1 MQAQSPRVLSRRAGF
16 NPIAIAHAV
25 FVPTGLVTVL
35 LGPLLPTLS
44 ARWSLSD
51 TQAGYLISAQFFGS
65 LLSSL
70 SSGIVL
76 PRLKFR
82 WCMVIGLVFMAVG
95 SAMLMTHSY
104 LWGLVAVFCNGFGN
118 GLTVPTGNLLVARAA
133 PERSSASLNL
143 LNFSWSAGAV
153 MCPFLV
159 AAFQNIGGLS
169 AFLLAVSGVLVLLIV
184 IALMVPIDIPESPLE
199 QEQIAQRSRLQY
211 LVTPAGLVLGILF
224 FVYVG
229 TENALGTWLASYA
242 KRASGTAGTG
252 WVTIPAYFYA
262 ALLVG
267 RAIAPITLR
276 RLSDISQA
284 RMGAILASV
293 GVGALVYSRTLVYIA
308 GCTFVVGLGL
318 STLYPIIIGF
328 LSSIFGS
335 AASRVAGVMFALS
348 TVGGATVP
356 WLVGYT
362 STQFGSLR
370 PALLVPLTGCIVMMG
385 LFWRARLG
393 RSSVT

>member
-1 MQAQSPRVLSRRAGF
+1 
-16 NPIAIAHAV
+16 
-25 FVPTGLVTVL
+25 
-35 LGPLLPTLS
+35 
-44 ARWSLSD
+44 
-51 TQAGYLISAQFFGS
+51 
-65 LLSSL
+65 
-70 SSGIVL
+70 
-76 PRLKFR
+76 
-82 WCMVIGLVFMAVG
+82 MVIGLVFMAVG

-104 LWGLVAVFCNGFGN
+104 LWGLVGVFCNGFGN

-133 PERSSASLNL
+133 PEHSSASLNL

-159 AAFQNIGGLS
+159 AAFQNIGGLN
-169 AFLLAVSGVLVLLIV
+169 AFLLTVSGILGLLIV
-184 IALMVPIDIPESPLE
+184 IALMAPIDVPESPLD
-199 QEQIAQRSRLQY
+199 QEPIAQRSRLQY
-211 LVTPAGLVLGILF
+211 LVTPAGLVLGNLF

-242 KRASGTAGTG
+242 ERTSGTAGTA

-276 RLSDISQA
+276 RISDIAQA
-284 RMGAILASV
+284 RMGAILACV
-293 GVGALVYSRTLVYIA
+293 GIVALLYSRTLVYIA

-318 STLYPIIIGF
+318 STLYPIVIGF
-328 LSSIFGS
+328 LASTFGP

-348 TVGGATVP
+348 TVGGATIP

-362 STQFGSLR
+362 STQFRSLR
-370 PALLVPLTGCIVMMG
+370 LALLVPLSGCIVMMG
-385 LFWRARLG
+385 LFWRARSG
-393 RSSVT
+393 RSSIT